1 MKHRPIT
8 RAAPL
13 LILAAGLIAPGCT
26 LFKAVTMP
34 VQLAATGVVAV
45 GETAGAVVSTSGR
58 LAAGAVR
65 AVGSVGSVG
74 LEAASRLTQDGMVT
88 FVAASSGDVA
98 RVPWRPGATLAES
111 ALSARVQIG
120 VRGVELLRA
129 GQRVLATNAREAPAV
144 PVAAGD
150 VVRVLD

>member
-1 MKHRPIT
+1 LKLRPT
-8 RAAPL
+8 AFFAPAL
-13 LILAAGLIAPGCT
+13 MVVVGGLATGCT

-58 LAAGAVR
+58 LAAGTVR

-74 LEAASRLTQDGMVT
+74 LEAAARLAEEGMVT
-88 FVAASSGDVA
+88 FVGVKSGEVS
-98 RVPWRPGATLAES
+98 RVVWRPGSTLAES

-120 VRGVELLRA
+120 LKGVELLRA
-129 GQRVLATNAREAPAV
+129 GQRVLTANSREAPAV
-144 PVAAGD
+144 PVASGD